1 MTNVLSKIKQLRSN
15 GDHYRRRLTR
25 MEIMAAG
32 GRVDYD
38 IFAEARAYVEGLATA
53 YAEALEIIGD
63 GTVGGRADIDPCVIQ
78 LAREGLDV
86 EKISA
91 RCGLTEREVA
101 ENLIRHVEASVFGE
115 RLAEP
120 GEGQT

>member
-1 MTNVLSKIKQLRSN
+1 MTNVLSKIKQLRSQ

-25 MEIMAAG
+25 MEFMAAG

-38 IFAEARAYVEGLATA
+38 IFAEARAYVEGLAKG
-53 YAEALEIIGD
+53 YEEALEIIGD
-63 GTVGGRADIDPCVIQ
+63 GTVGRGDIDPCVIQ

-86 EKISA
+86 EAIAA

-101 ENLIRHVEASVFGE
+101 ENLIRHVEASVFGD

-120 GEGQT
+120 GEEQT